1 MAKNAQQKKVTDEEI
16 RKLVV
21 ERLKTFPSGKK
32 MSIGS
37 EGNFSKE
44 ELINHVES
52 EDRIGRKI
60 IEIQL
65 TYLQSLKK
73 GILTDE

>member
-1 MAKNAQQKKVTDEEI
+1 MAKKVLQEKITDEEI

-32 MSIGS
+32 ISIGS

-52 EDRIGRKI
+52 EDRVGRKI

-65 TYLQSLKK
+65 TYLQSLKE

>member
-1 MAKNAQQKKVTDEEI
+1 MSNQKNLLDDEEI

>member
-1 MAKNAQQKKVTDEEI
+1 MDKNIRQKKVTDEEI
-16 RKLVV
+16 RKLVM
-21 ERLKTFPSGKK
+21 ERLKLFPSGKK
-32 MSIGS
+32 VSIGS

-44 ELINHVES
+44 ELIAHVES

-65 TYLQSLKK
+65 TYLQSLKE

>member
-1 MAKNAQQKKVTDEEI
+1 MAKNAQQKKITDEEI
-16 RKLVV
+16 RKLIV

-32 MSIGS
+32 ISIGS

-44 ELINHVES
+44 ELITHVES
-52 EDRIGRKI
+52 DDRIGRKI

-65 TYLQSLKK
+65 AYLQSLKE
-73 GILTDE
+73 GIIADE

>member
-1 MAKNAQQKKVTDEEI
+1 MNDSEI
-16 RKLVV
+16 KEIVIARLDVLPIDRKI
-21 ERLKTFPSGKK
+21 
-32 MSIGS
+32 SIGN
-37 EGNFSKE
+37 EGTFSKE